1 VPVAGPPVTVVV
13 GETVVEGWLIVP
25 EAVETGVPDTAIDV
39 TLEVELAAAEFETV
53 EEAVEEDE
61 IETAEEAVEK
71 DEFAE
76 GEIAEDDTTKDEA
89 GKDNVAEDESCSV
102 GEEEFPK
109 ELIVLVTLTV
119 IVEVLVISAEQAKSV
134 EVELSELFDT
144 PVEERLP
151 SWL

>member
-13 GETVVEGWLIVP
+13 GETVIEGWLIVP
-25 EAVETGVPDTAIDV
+25 EAVETGVPDTTIDV
-39 TLEVELAAAEFETV
+39 TVEVELAAAEFETV

-61 IETAEEAVEK
+61 IETAEEAVED

-89 GKDNVAEDESCSV
+89 GKDKVAEDESCSV
-102 GEEEFPK
+102 DEEEFPK

-119 IVEVLVISAEQAKSV
+119 IVEVLVISAEQARSV
-134 EVELSELFDT
+134 EVELIELFDT

-151 SWL
+151 S

>member
-1 VPVAGPPVTVVV
+1 VAGPPVTVVV

-25 EAVETGVPDTAIDV
+25 EAVETGVPDTTIDV
-39 TLEVELAAAEFETV
+39 TVEVELAAAEFETV
-53 EEAVEEDE
+53 EEGVEEDE
-61 IETAEEAVEK
+61 IETAEEAVEE

-89 GKDNVAEDESCSV
+89 GKDRVAEDESCSV
-102 GEEEFPK
+102 DEEEFPK

-119 IVEVLVISAEQAKSV
+119 IVEVLVISAEQARSV

>member
-1 VPVAGPPVTVVV
+1 MAGPPVTVVV
-13 GETVVEGWLIVP
+13 GETVVEGWLMVP
-25 EAVETGVPDTAIDV
+25 VAVETGVPDTAIDV
-39 TLEVELAAAEFETV
+39 ILEVELAAAEFETV

-61 IETAEEAVEK
+61 IETAEEAVEA

-76 GEIAEDDTTKDEA
+76 SEIAEDDTTKDEA
-89 GKDNVAEDESCSV
+89 GKDKVAEDESCSV
-102 GEEEFPK
+102 DEEEFPK

-119 IVEVLVISAEQAKSV
+119 IVEVLVISAEQARSV
-134 EVELSELFDT
+134 EVELIELFDT

>member
-25 EAVETGVPDTAIDV
+25 EAVETGVPDTTIDV
-39 TLEVELAAAEFETV
+39 TVEVELAAAEFETV
-53 EEAVEEDE
+53 EERVEEDE
-61 IETAEEAVEK
+61 IETAEEAVEE

-76 GEIAEDDTTKDEA
+76 GEIAEDDTAKDEA
-89 GKDNVAEDESCSV
+89 GKDKVAEDESCSV
-102 GEEEFPK
+102 DEEEFPK

-119 IVEVLVISAEQAKSV
+119 IVEVLVISAEQARSV
-134 EVELSELFDT
+134 EVELIELFDT

-151 SWL
+151 S

>member
-1 VPVAGPPVTVVV
+1 MAGPPVTVVV
-13 GETVVEGWLIVP
+13 GETVIEGWLIVP

-39 TLEVELAAAEFETV
+39 TGEVELAAAESETV

-61 IETAEEAVEK
+61 IETAEEAVED

-89 GKDNVAEDESCSV
+89 GKDKVAEDESCSV
-102 GEEEFPK
+102 DEEEFPK

-119 IVEVLVISAEQAKSV
+119 IVEVLVISAEQARSV

>member
-1 VPVAGPPVTVVV
+1 VSVAGPPVTVVV

-25 EAVETGVPDTAIDV
+25 EAVETGVPDTTIDV
-39 TLEVELAAAEFETV
+39 TVEVELAAAEFETV
-53 EEAVEEDE
+53 EEGVEEDE
-61 IETAEEAVEK
+61 IETAEEAVED

-89 GKDNVAEDESCSV
+89 GKDRVAEDESCSV
-102 GEEEFPK
+102 DEEEFPK

-119 IVEVLVISAEQAKSV
+119 IVEVLVISAEQARSV
-134 EVELSELFDT
+134 EVELIELFDT

-151 SWL
+151 S

>member
-1 VPVAGPPVTVVV
+1 VAGPPVTVVV

-25 EAVETGVPDTAIDV
+25 EAVETGVPDTTIDV
-39 TLEVELAAAEFETV
+39 TVEVELAAAEFETV
-53 EEAVEEDE
+53 EEGVEEDE
-61 IETAEEAVEK
+61 IETAEEAVEE

-89 GKDNVAEDESCSV
+89 GKDRVAEDESCSV
-102 GEEEFPK
+102 DEEEFPK

-119 IVEVLVISAEQAKSV
+119 IVEVLVISAEQARSV
-134 EVELSELFDT
+134 EVELIELFDT

-151 SWL
+151 S